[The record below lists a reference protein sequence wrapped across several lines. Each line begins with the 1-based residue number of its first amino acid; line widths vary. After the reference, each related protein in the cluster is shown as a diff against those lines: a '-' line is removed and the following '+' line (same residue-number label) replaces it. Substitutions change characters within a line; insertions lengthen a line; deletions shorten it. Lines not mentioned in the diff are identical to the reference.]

1 MHIDVFPDTYAHGMF
16 TRRGV
21 KRGGGGEE
29 GVVAKWVVY
38 LKPLEKPQTVIH
50 ILLHS
55 DHNFTCAS
63 ATKCI
68 LDNAGNKTVLK
79 LAIADG
85 VLLECNVSLDS
96 NNYELLNPTAYRAQT
111 IYRVTIEQVV

>member
-1 MHIDVFPDTYAHGMF
+1 MF
-16 TRRGV
+16 ARRGV
-21 KRGGGGEE
+21 KRGGEE
-29 GVVAKWVVY
+29 EVVAKWVVY
-38 LKPLEKPQTVIH
+38 LKPIGKPQIVIH
-50 ILLHS
+50 ILLHVDEF

-68 LDNAGNKTVLK
+68 LDKAGDKTVLK
-79 LAIADG
+79 LAIANG

-96 NNYELLNPTAYRAQT
+96 NNYELLNPTAYRGQT